1 MQCGSCDIIPFWRW
15 LRETQKYPADITCN
29 DFDGKDLPSVQLN
42 NITDCSGEY
51 LCTSFWKCYHIYCIY
66 IQNIDLFFY
75 EENFEDTNSKDR
87 QQNGQRKDK
96 HWSIQHNTEN

>member
-51 LCTSFWKCYHIYCIY
+51 LCTSF
-66 IQNIDLFFY
+66 
-75 EENFEDTNSKDR
+75 
-87 QQNGQRKDK
+87 
-96 HWSIQHNTEN
+96 